1 MCWQIFISL
10 QDIWDRAVNYPLFG
24 MLHEMSSYVFQFV
37 NSLAVPEEVD
47 DENKR
52 IRDIKPVCGVLM
64 IVKRSIERP
73 GEQLLN
79 THISHLIGKRE
90 YLLIMSWNKEFCLY
104 FDKTCCQIQLAFVC
118 FWTVL
123 LVSYLMINK
132 VLVLPKVGKSSK
144 INQCIYRRV

>member
-1 MCWQIFISL
+1 
-10 QDIWDRAVNYPLFG
+10 

-64 IVKRSIERP
+64 IVKKSIERP

-90 YLLIMSWNKEFCLY
+90 Y
-104 FDKTCCQIQLAFVC
+104 C
-118 FWTVL
+118 FSLHFAGILETVL
-123 LVSYLMINK
+123 
-132 VLVLPKVGKSSK
+132 
-144 INQCIYRRV
+144 